1 MFSIH
6 RMLLLAGKRL
16 ELSKSLFLMFSLT
29 SKKIPPPPSAIKFL
43 FPPTPYQYL
52 KNPDARVYFP
62 SEPVSQYICMNP
74 RKLVKLMMM
83 MIEHIKMM
91 QILTYGHCIFPNMR
105 GWLHVKWSK
114 PEHDPSQNLIKI
126 CQVFTIC
133 QI

>member
-1 MFSIH
+1 
-6 RMLLLAGKRL
+6 MLLLAGKRL

-29 SKKIPPPPSAIKFL
+29 SKKIPPPPPAVKFL

-83 MIEHIKMM
+83 MTEHIKMM
-91 QILTYGHCIFPNMR
+91 QILTHGHCIFPNMR
-105 GWLHVKWSK
+105 G
-114 PEHDPSQNLIKI
+114 
-126 CQVFTIC
+126 
-133 QI
+133 